1 METVSS
7 ESQKKEQVGEATGE
21 EFRRLAPALT
31 PGFEKIKRR
40 YEEIYGKQMTD
51 EQISNLFKTAQILEI
66 SENDGIWN
74 VLLAQENFFRLLMEL
89 PWTIVAA
96 CKAMIK
102 EMLDVHEAQHRK
114 AVEDTRLE
122 TARIARQNARLSKP
136 WYEWLIQGVLA
147 SGVVCSISLSFC
159 TLRLLAF
166 IYDKKVYGFSP
177 LANSILNFFF

>member
-1 METVSS
+1 METTSS
-7 ESQKKEQVGEATGE
+7 EEQKKEQKGEVTGE

-102 EMLDVHEAQHRK
+102 EMMDVHEAQHRK

-136 WYEWLIQGVLA
+136 WYEWIIQGALTA
-147 SGVVCSISLSFC
+147 GVTCSVGLSF
-159 TLRLLAF
+159 TVFKLLAF
-166 IYDKKVYGFSP
+166 KTVPNAEFSD
-177 LANSILNFFF
+177 LASSLFRFFY

>member
-74 VLLAQENFFRLLMEL
+74 VLLAQEHFFRLMMEI

-96 CKAMIK
+96 CKAMMK
-102 EMLDVHEAQHRK
+102 EMMDIHEAQHKK
-114 AVEDTRLE
+114 AVEDTRCE
-122 TARIARQNARLSKP
+122 TARIARENSKVKKSVME
-136 WYEWLIQGVLA
+136 YVFMTVGCVTLA
-147 SGVVCSISLSFC
+147 YIAALNFVIFK
-159 TLRLLAF
+159 LLA
-166 IYDKKVYGFSP
+166 YKVVPNAGFSDT
-177 LANSILNFFF
+177 ANTFFKLLF